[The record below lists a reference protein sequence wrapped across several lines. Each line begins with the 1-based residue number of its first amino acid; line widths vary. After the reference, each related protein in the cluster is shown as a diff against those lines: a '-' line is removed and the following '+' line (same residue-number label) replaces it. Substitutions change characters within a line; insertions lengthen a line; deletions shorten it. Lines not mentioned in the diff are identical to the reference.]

1 MVHVR
6 HVFVRTE
13 STSNSMKKTEIDR
26 YLHRLH
32 TYRDDS
38 FDDEVLMKFTF
49 GYVHRKTRRWVI
61 EFSSHHTEES
71 SRLFF
76 DTESKELGFTWMKSP
91 TDNLDSF
98 VFCFPFTII

>member
-13 STSNSMKKTEIDR
+13 STSNSMKKTEMDR

-38 FDDEVLMKFTF
+38 FNEVYLWLCAQKN
-49 GYVHRKTRRWVI
+49 
-61 EFSSHHTEES
+61 
-71 SRLFF
+71 
-76 DTESKELGFTWMKSP
+76 KEMSY
-91 TDNLDSF
+91 
-98 VFCFPFTII
+98 